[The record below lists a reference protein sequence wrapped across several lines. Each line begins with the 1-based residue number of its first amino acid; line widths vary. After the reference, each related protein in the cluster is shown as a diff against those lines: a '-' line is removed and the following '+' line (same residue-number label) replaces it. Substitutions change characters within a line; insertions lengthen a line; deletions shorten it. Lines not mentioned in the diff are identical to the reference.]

1 MTKTAFAFASVLSLA
16 VTVAAQEPPPVT
28 PPPVAAPV
36 QLPAAQPTPPPAPAP
51 VAEVRVKL
59 SGIELQR
66 RLEAIFVMEGV
77 FQKHVALAANAT
89 QREIENF
96 TKMDTG
102 MRSMMFSRAQPR
114 AQGTYLEDYGVVFQV
129 TIPSYLPSVA
139 QIFETL
145 NRSRPQATDPAQPAS
160 LAAPRTDVIFDP
172 DALYVEAV
180 RRYLMDAMLISG
192 RSLDL
197 RPGEWLAVSARGD
210 DGLQVELAQPSI
222 MVLRLKGGDLI
233 DFLAGRLAGDDV
245 RKRIIIQGFSGR

>member
-1 MTKTAFAFASVLSLA
+1 MIKTVFAFAGVLSLA

-28 PPPVAAPV
+28 PPPVTPPV
-36 QLPAAQPTPPPAPAP
+36 QAPAVQPTPPPAP
-51 VAEVRVKL
+51 VAEVPVKL
-59 SGIELQR
+59 STIELQR

-160 LAAPRTDVIFDP
+160 LTAPRSDVPFDP

-180 RRYLMDAMLISG
+180 RRYLVDAMLVSS

-210 DGLQVELAQPSI
+210 DGLPVEFSQPSI
-222 MVLRLKGGDLI
+222 MVLRLKGSDLI
-233 DFLAGRLAGDDV
+233 DFVAGRLADGEI
-245 RKRIIIQGFSGR
+245 RKRIIVQGFSGR